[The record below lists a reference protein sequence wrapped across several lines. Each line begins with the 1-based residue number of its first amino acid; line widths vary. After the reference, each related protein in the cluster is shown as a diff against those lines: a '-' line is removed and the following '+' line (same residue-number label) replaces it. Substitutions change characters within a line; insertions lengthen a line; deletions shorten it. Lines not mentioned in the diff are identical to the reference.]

1 MNNVTQYQYSS
12 IQVSLPPSDADKI
25 FEWGE
30 EHIED
35 NKIFFDAQEPV
46 YGREDELH
54 ITVLYGL
61 HTEQS
66 ELVRELLRNEPAF
79 RVKLGAVSIFAAS
92 RKFDVVKI
100 EIISDALHHLN
111 EKLSYNL
118 ASTVLYNKYQPH
130 ITIAFVEKESC
141 NHLRGC
147 LDFSGVVHNVNAL
160 HFCHRDRHRTSLP
173 LASRPI
179 RLAM

>member
-12 IQVSLPPSDADKI
+12 VQVSLPQPAADKI

-35 NKIFFDAQEPV
+35 DKIFCDPYDPI
-46 YGREDELH
+46 YGREDEIH

-61 HTEQS
+61 HTEQA

-79 RVKLGAVSIFAAS
+79 RIRLGAVSIFTNNP
-92 RKFDVVKI
+92 KFDVVKI
-100 EIISDALHHLN
+100 EVISDVLHHLN

-118 ASTVLYNKYQPH
+118 ASTILYNKYQPH
-130 ITIAFVEKESC
+130 VTIAYVEKKSC
-141 NHLRGC
+141 DCLQGR
-147 LDFSGVVHNVNAL
+147 LDFNGIVHNVNML
-160 HFCHRDRHRTSLP
+160 QFCHRDRHRTLLP
-173 LASRPI
+173 LTSIPV
-179 RLAM
+179 RLAI